1 MRITKKQLK
10 EELIKKGVSLS
21 KKSDSNV
28 SENFE
33 QIYKAM
39 RSIVD
44 NLSLQIV
51 SEIDQSI
58 EDLEREEKN
67 LKKLNLKEA
76 ASNCKFMARGFYNAR
91 AEVTKYSR

>member
-21 KKSDSNV
+21 KKSDSNA

-33 QIYKAM
+33 QIYEAM

-58 EDLEREEKN
+58 DNLERAEKRY
-67 LKKLNLKEA
+67 KELNLKE
-76 ASNCKFMARGFYNAR
+76 SSRDCKYMARGFYNAR
-91 AEVTKYSR
+91 GEVTKYSR